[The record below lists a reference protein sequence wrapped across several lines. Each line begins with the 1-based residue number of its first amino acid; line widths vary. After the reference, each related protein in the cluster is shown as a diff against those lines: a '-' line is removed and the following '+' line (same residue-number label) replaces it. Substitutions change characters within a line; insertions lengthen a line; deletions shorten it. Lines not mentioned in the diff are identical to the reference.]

1 MNLIIVL
8 SVIGYL
14 TGCIVL
20 WYMMAKYIK
29 RDIKYTFGEDIDVFE
44 IMGEMQPKVLIL
56 LSWLG
61 VFLLTFEEDNEY

>member
-1 MNLIIVL
+1 
-8 SVIGYL
+8 
-14 TGCIVL
+14 
-20 WYMMAKYIK
+20 MMAKYIK